1 MSPTSFQTAPPR
13 VIRVEFYSK
22 REYAR
27 GACPMAG
34 KTMIPLLAFAAWS
47 GTGKTTL
54 LKKLIPA
61 LCARGI
67 RPGLIKHTHHDMDV
81 DKPGKDSYELRKAG
95 AAQTIV
101 ASQQRWALMTET
113 PDEEELDLHFLASR
127 MDTSKLDLILVE
139 GFKHEEI
146 AKIVLFR
153 DGAGHRPEELVIDR
167 HVIAVASDVP
177 LNLDVALLDINDVE
191 GLADFVVGVEFY
203 SNNMVNDNDLVSL
216 RKDKKYQALLAQVKD
231 RQPLNVLKKSAP
243 YAKDDAKV
251 EFRYQPKRS
260 NNLCKVRD
268 YFKLDS
274 VAGQGDELSKI
285 INLLHFAHDN
295 IRHDGSNQA
304 FAELDAIDLYNY
316 YKATGK
322 GVNCRQL
329 AISLCEMYLSMG
341 IPARYV
347 TCMPADS
354 LDYECHVINTVWS
367 SQLQKWLYIDPTMDA
382 WVTDENGTLLSIA
395 EVRERLI
402 NDQPLVLCETANWN
416 HESQQTKEY
425 YLETYMAKNL
435 YYFVCKKLNRFNP
448 ESVYRDNDPEGD
460 VRLIPVGFVNN
471 NWKCD
476 TTTDPEVFWAK
487 PE

>member
-1 MSPTSFQTAPPR
+1 MKKVRFWAVLAIGFMSVMSLKAQGQRMNEFQNEFSKYQTQYRELMHSGKHKEAMAP
-13 VIRVEFYSK
+13 
-22 REYAR
+22 
-27 GACPMAG
+27 
-34 KTMIPLLAFAAWS
+34 
-47 GTGKTTL
+47 
-54 LKKLIPA
+54 
-61 LCARGI
+61 
-67 RPGLIKHTHHDMDV
+67 
-81 DKPGKDSYELRKAG
+81 
-95 AAQTIV
+95 
-101 ASQQRWALMTET
+101 
-113 PDEEELDLHFLASR
+113 LASCIA
-127 MDTSKLDLILVE
+127 MLDTTTIFKVAPISEAAIKEQKGLLYYDYACCYALVGQKKQALAALE
-139 GFKHEEI
+139 QS
-146 AKIVLFR
+146 VLLGYK
-153 DGAGHRPEELVIDR
+153 D
-167 HVIAVASDVP
+167 
-177 LNLDVALLDINDVE
+177 
-191 GLADFVVGVEFY
+191 Y
-203 SNNMVNDNDLVSL
+203 NNMVNDNDLRSL
-216 RKDKKYQALLAQVKD
+216 RKDKKYLSLLAQVND
-231 RQPLNVLKKSAP
+231 RQPLSVLKKSAP
-243 YAKDDAKV
+243 YSKDTAQQDIL
-251 EFRYQPKRS
+251 FRYQPKES
-260 NNLCKVRD
+260 KNLRMVRD

-274 VAGQGDELSKI
+274 VVGQGDELSKI

-295 IRHDGSNQA
+295 IRHDGGNQA

-316 YKATGK
+316 YKTTGK

-367 SQLQKWLYIDPTMDA
+367 EQLQKWLYIDPTMDA
-382 WVTDENGTLLSIA
+382 WVTDENGTMLSIA

-448 ESVYRDNDPEGD
+448 ESVYRNNDSEGD

>member
-1 MSPTSFQTAPPR
+1 M
-13 VIRVEFYSK
+13 
-22 REYAR
+22 
-27 GACPMAG
+27 
-34 KTMIPLLAFAAWS
+34 
-47 GTGKTTL
+47 
-54 LKKLIPA
+54 KKM
-61 LCARGI
+61 R
-67 RPGLIKHTHHDMDV
+67 
-81 DKPGKDSYELRKAG
+81 
-95 AAQTIV
+95 
-101 ASQQRWALMTET
+101 
-113 PDEEELDLHFLASR
+113 FLAVLAIGFMSVMSAKAQSQR
-127 MDTSKLDLILVE
+127 MMEFQNEFSKYQTQYRDFFFNGKHKDAMAPLASCIAILDTTTI
-139 GFKHEEI
+139 FKVSPI
-146 AKIVLFR
+146 
-153 DGAGHRPEELVIDR
+153 PEAAIKEQK
-167 HVIAVASDVP
+167 
-177 LNLDVALLDINDVE
+177 ALLYYDQACAYAILKQKKQA
-191 GLADFVVGVEFY
+191 LAALEQAVQLGYRDY
-203 SNNMVNDNDLVSL
+203 NNMVNDNDLISL
-216 RKDKKYQALLAQVKD
+216 RKDKKYQALLAQVED
-231 RQPLNVLKKSAP
+231 RQPLSKLKKSAP

-251 EFRYQPKRS
+251 EFRYQKPDES
-260 NNLCKVRD
+260 MNLRKVRD

-316 YKATGK
+316 YKTTGK

-367 SQLQKWLYIDPTMDA
+367 SELQKWLYIDPTMDA
-382 WVTDENGTLLSIA
+382 WVMDENGTMLSIA

-402 NDQPLVLCETANWN
+402 YGQPLVLCETANWN

-448 ESVYRDNDPEGD
+448 ESLYRNNDPAAD
-460 VRLIPVGFVNN
+460 VRLIPAGFVNN

-476 TTTDPEVFWAK
+476 TTTYPDVFWAK
-487 PE
+487 P

>member
-1 MSPTSFQTAPPR
+1 MKKVRFWAVLAIGFMSVMS
-13 VIRVEFYSK
+13 
-22 REYAR
+22 
-27 GACPMAG
+27 
-34 KTMIPLLAFAAWS
+34 
-47 GTGKTTL
+47 
-54 LKKLIPA
+54 LK
-61 LCARGI
+61 
-67 RPGLIKHTHHDMDV
+67 
-81 DKPGKDSYELRKAG
+81 
-95 AAQTIV
+95 AQ
-101 ASQQRWALMTET
+101 SQRMTEFQN
-113 PDEEELDLHFLASR
+113 EFSRYQAQYRDLMYNGKHKEAMAPLASCIA
-127 MDTSKLDLILVE
+127 MLDTTTIFKVSPIPEAAILEQKGLLYYDYACCYALVGQKTKMRTYRQQALAALE
-139 GFKHEEI
+139 QS
-146 AKIVLFR
+146 VLLGYK
-153 DGAGHRPEELVIDR
+153 D
-167 HVIAVASDVP
+167 
-177 LNLDVALLDINDVE
+177 
-191 GLADFVVGVEFY
+191 Y
-203 SNNMVNDNDLVSL
+203 NNMVNDNDLISL
-216 RKDKKYQALLAQVKD
+216 RKDKKYQALLAQVND
-231 RQPLNVLKKSAP
+231 RQPLSVLKKSAQ
-243 YAKDDAKV
+243 YAKDAAGQDIL
-251 EFRYQPKRS
+251 FRYQPKES
-260 NNLCKVRD
+260 KNLRMVRD

-274 VAGQGDELSKI
+274 VVGQGDELSKI

-295 IRHDGSNQA
+295 IRHDGGNQA

-316 YKATGK
+316 YKTTGK

-341 IPARYV
+341 ITARYV

-367 SQLQKWLYIDPTMDA
+367 EQLQKWLYIDPTMDA
-382 WVTDENGTLLSIA
+382 WVTDENGTMLSIA

-448 ESVYRDNDPEGD
+448 ESLYRNNDPADD

-487 PE
+487 PKKEQ

>member
-1 MSPTSFQTAPPR
+1 MN
-13 VIRVEFYSK
+13 K
-22 REYAR
+22 LKLL
-27 GACPMAG
+27 MA
-34 KTMIPLLAFAAWS
+34 L
-47 GTGKTTL
+47 
-54 LKKLIPA
+54 
-61 LCARGI
+61 
-67 RPGLIKHTHHDMDV
+67 
-81 DKPGKDSYELRKAG
+81 
-95 AAQTIV
+95 TIV
-101 ASQQRWALMTET
+101 MMSAMNTKAQNQRMMDFQNEFSKYQTQYRDQMHSGKHKDALA
-113 PDEEELDLHFLASR
+113 PLASCIA
-127 MDTSKLDLILVE
+127 MLDTTTIFKVAPIPEGAILEQKGLLYYDQACCYAIVGQKKQALAALGQSVE
-139 GFKHEEI
+139 LGYK
-146 AKIVLFR
+146 
-153 DGAGHRPEELVIDR
+153 D
-167 HVIAVASDVP
+167 
-177 LNLDVALLDINDVE
+177 
-191 GLADFVVGVEFY
+191 Y
-203 SNNMVNDNDLVSL
+203 NNMVNDNDLVSL

-243 YAKDDAKV
+243 YAKDGAKV

-367 SQLQKWLYIDPTMDA
+367 SHLQKWLYIGPTMDA

-395 EVRERLI
+395 EVRQRLI

-448 ESVYRDNDPEGD
+448 ESVYRDNDPADD

-476 TTTDPEVFWAK
+476 TTTDPDIFWAK
-487 PE
+487 PKKEQ

>member
-1 MSPTSFQTAPPR
+1 MNKFK
-13 VIRVEFYSK
+13 FL
-22 REYAR
+22 
-27 GACPMAG
+27 MA
-34 KTMIPLLAFAAWS
+34 L
-47 GTGKTTL
+47 
-54 LKKLIPA
+54 
-61 LCARGI
+61 
-67 RPGLIKHTHHDMDV
+67 
-81 DKPGKDSYELRKAG
+81 
-95 AAQTIV
+95 TIV
-101 ASQQRWALMTET
+101 MMSVMSTKAQVQRMNEFQNEFGKYQNQYRDLMHNGKHKDAMA
-113 PDEEELDLHFLASR
+113 PL
-127 MDTSKLDLILVE
+127 TSCI
-139 GFKHEEI
+139 
-146 AKIVLFR
+146 
-153 DGAGHRPEELVIDR
+153 
-167 HVIAVASDVP
+167 
-177 LNLDVALLDINDVE
+177 ALLDTTTIFKVAPIPE
-191 GLADFVVGVEFY
+191 AAIKEQKGLLYYDYACCYALVGQKKQALAALEQSVLLGY
-203 SNNMVNDNDLVSL
+203 KNYNNMVNDNDLRSL
-216 RKDKKYQALLAQVKD
+216 RKDKKYLSLLAQVKD
-231 RQPLNVLKKSAP
+231 RQPLSVLRKSAP
-243 YAKDDAKV
+243 YAKDDAKID
-251 EFRYQPKRS
+251 FRYQPKES
-260 NNLCKVRD
+260 KNLRMVRD

-274 VAGQGDELSKI
+274 VVGQGDELSKI

-295 IRHDGSNQA
+295 IRHDGGNQA

-316 YKATGK
+316 YKTTGK

-367 SQLQKWLYIDPTMDA
+367 EQLQKWLYIDPTMDA
-382 WVTDENGTLLSIA
+382 WVTDENGTMLSIA

-448 ESVYRDNDPEGD
+448 ESLYRNNDSADD

-487 PE
+487 PKKEQ

>member
-1 MSPTSFQTAPPR
+1 MKKVRFWAVLAIGFMSVMSLKAQSQRMMEFQNEFSRYQAQYRDLMYNGKHKEAMAP
-13 VIRVEFYSK
+13 
-22 REYAR
+22 
-27 GACPMAG
+27 
-34 KTMIPLLAFAAWS
+34 
-47 GTGKTTL
+47 
-54 LKKLIPA
+54 
-61 LCARGI
+61 
-67 RPGLIKHTHHDMDV
+67 
-81 DKPGKDSYELRKAG
+81 
-95 AAQTIV
+95 
-101 ASQQRWALMTET
+101 
-113 PDEEELDLHFLASR
+113 LASCIA
-127 MDTSKLDLILVE
+127 MLDTTTIFKVSPIPEAAIMEQKGLLYYDQACCYALVGQKKQALAALE
-139 GFKHEEI
+139 QS
-146 AKIVLFR
+146 VLLGYK
-153 DGAGHRPEELVIDR
+153 D
-167 HVIAVASDVP
+167 
-177 LNLDVALLDINDVE
+177 
-191 GLADFVVGVEFY
+191 Y
-203 SNNMVNDNDLVSL
+203 NNMVNDNDLRSL
-216 RKDKKYQALLAQVKD
+216 RKDKRYLSLLAQVND
-231 RQPLNVLKKSAP
+231 RQPLSVLKKSAS
-243 YAKDDAKV
+243 YAKDAAQQDIL
-251 EFRYQPKRS
+251 FRYQPKES
-260 NNLCKVRD
+260 KNLRMVRD

-274 VAGQGDELSKI
+274 VVGQGDELSKI

-295 IRHDGSNQA
+295 IRHDGGNQA

-316 YKATGK
+316 YKTTGK

-367 SQLQKWLYIDPTMDA
+367 EQLQKWLYIDPTMDA
-382 WVTDENGTLLSIA
+382 WVTDENGTMLSIA

-448 ESVYRDNDPEGD
+448 ESLYRNNDPADD

-476 TTTDPEVFWAK
+476 TTNDPKVFWAK
-487 PE
+487 PKKEQ

>member
-1 MSPTSFQTAPPR
+1 MKKVRFWAVLAIGFMSVMSLKAQSQRMMEFQNEFSKYQTQYRELMHSGKHKEAMAP
-13 VIRVEFYSK
+13 
-22 REYAR
+22 
-27 GACPMAG
+27 
-34 KTMIPLLAFAAWS
+34 
-47 GTGKTTL
+47 
-54 LKKLIPA
+54 
-61 LCARGI
+61 
-67 RPGLIKHTHHDMDV
+67 
-81 DKPGKDSYELRKAG
+81 
-95 AAQTIV
+95 
-101 ASQQRWALMTET
+101 
-113 PDEEELDLHFLASR
+113 LASCIA
-127 MDTSKLDLILVE
+127 MLDTTTIFKVSPIPEAAILEQKGLLYYDYACCYALVGQKTKMRTYRQQALAALE
-139 GFKHEEI
+139 QS
-146 AKIVLFR
+146 VLLGYK
-153 DGAGHRPEELVIDR
+153 D
-167 HVIAVASDVP
+167 
-177 LNLDVALLDINDVE
+177 
-191 GLADFVVGVEFY
+191 Y
-203 SNNMVNDNDLVSL
+203 NNMVNDNDLVSL
-216 RKDKKYQALLAQVKD
+216 RKDKKYQALLAQVND
-231 RQPLNVLKKSAP
+231 RQPLSVLKKSAP
-243 YAKDDAKV
+243 YAKDAARQDIL
-251 EFRYQPKRS
+251 FRYQPKES
-260 NNLCKVRD
+260 KNLRMVRD

-295 IRHDGSNQA
+295 IRHDGGNQA

-316 YKATGK
+316 YKTTGK

-367 SQLQKWLYIDPTMDA
+367 EQLQKWLYIDPTMDA
-382 WVTDENGTLLSIA
+382 WVTDENGTMLSIA
-395 EVRERLI
+395 EVRQRLI

-448 ESVYRDNDPEGD
+448 ESLYRNNDPADD

-487 PE
+487 PKKEQ

>member
-1 MSPTSFQTAPPR
+1 MNKLKLLMALTIVMMSAMNTKAQNQRMMDFQNEFSKYQTQYRDQMHSGKHKDALAP
-13 VIRVEFYSK
+13 
-22 REYAR
+22 
-27 GACPMAG
+27 
-34 KTMIPLLAFAAWS
+34 LAS
-47 GTGKTTL
+47 CITL
-54 LKKLIPA
+54 LDTTTIFKVAPIPEGAILEQKGLLYYDQACCYAIVGQKKQA
-61 LCARGI
+61 LAALEQSVLLGY
-67 RPGLIKHTHHDMDV
+67 
-81 DKPGKDSYELRKAG
+81 KDY
-95 AAQTIV
+95 
-101 ASQQRWALMTET
+101 
-113 PDEEELDLHFLASR
+113 
-127 MDTSKLDLILVE
+127 
-139 GFKHEEI
+139 
-146 AKIVLFR
+146 
-153 DGAGHRPEELVIDR
+153 
-167 HVIAVASDVP
+167 
-177 LNLDVALLDINDVE
+177 
-191 GLADFVVGVEFY
+191 
-203 SNNMVNDNDLVSL
+203 NNMVNDNDLVSL
-216 RKDKKYQALLAQVKD
+216 RKDKKYLSLLAQVKD

-243 YAKDDAKV
+243 YAKDGAKV